1 MLIEGFRMSPRA
13 RANAFRIAL
22 GLAIVAGIV
31 WWIQRDHGAAK
42 VPTGAPIVVSS
53 NNAGASGASAG
64 SAAKP
69 PASSE
74 RVVPVQV
81 APVERRKHPI
91 WLEGLGTVAA
101 MQQVTVRAQV
111 DGRLDKVLFTEG
123 QPVKAGQVL
132 AQIDPRPF
140 RVRLLQAQGALARDK
155 AQLDVAKKNLDRYKG
170 LHAQNLVAQQQVDE
184 FAAQVGQQEGN
195 VKMNQAAVE
204 EALLDLDWAQV
215 KSPLD
220 GIAGVRLIDAG
231 NIVRASDQSGL
242 VVITQVDPAAVFFT
256 VPQDKLPIVAAAM
269 QRGGDVAVEVYNRD
283 GSQKIATG
291 KLAVIDNQVN
301 QATSTLRLKALVP
314 NPGRALWPQAFVK
327 ARMLVEERDGAV
339 VIPAVAIQRGPQ
351 GVYVYTVGPDKTAAL
366 KPVVVDLI
374 TGDEAII
381 GKGLEGG
388 EQVVIE
394 GANQLRPGGRVEV
407 AKAAGAKTAGPSAG
421 PPAAKQPAAP

>member
-1 MLIEGFRMSPRA
+1 MSPRA

-22 GLAIVAGIV
+22 GLAIVAGVV
-31 WWIQRDHGAAK
+31 WWIQRDHRGPRT
-42 VPTGAPIVVSS
+42 PTAAPIVVSS
-53 NNAGASGASAG
+53 SPGASAG
-64 SAAKP
+64 SAAKAP
-69 PASSE
+69 SGSD

-81 APVERRKHPI
+81 AIAERRKHPV

-123 QPVKAGQVL
+123 QAVKAGQVL

-184 FAAQVGQQEGN
+184 LAAQVGQQEGA

-204 EALLDLDWAQV
+204 EALLNLDWAQV

-220 GIAGVRLIDAG
+220 GIAGVRLVDAG
-231 NIVRASDQSGL
+231 NIVRAADQSGL

-256 VPQDKLPIVAAAM
+256 VPQDKLPIVAGAM
-269 QRGGDVAVEVYNRD
+269 QRGGDVPVEVYNRD
-283 GSQKIATG
+283 GSQKLATG
-291 KLAVIDNQVN
+291 KLAVIDNQIN

-314 NPGRALWPQAFVK
+314 NPSRALWPQAFVK
-327 ARMLVEERDGAV
+327 ARMLVEERDNALV
-339 VIPAVAIQRGPQ
+339 VPAVAIQRGPQ
-351 GVYVYTVGPDKTAAL
+351 GVYVYIVGPDKTAAL

-374 TGDEAII
+374 SGDQAII

-388 EQVVIE
+388 EQVVVE
-394 GANQLRPGGRVEV
+394 GASQLRPGGRVEV
-407 AKAAGAKTAGPSAG
+407 AKPSGAKTAGPSAG
-421 PPAAKQPAAP
+421 PPATKQPAAP